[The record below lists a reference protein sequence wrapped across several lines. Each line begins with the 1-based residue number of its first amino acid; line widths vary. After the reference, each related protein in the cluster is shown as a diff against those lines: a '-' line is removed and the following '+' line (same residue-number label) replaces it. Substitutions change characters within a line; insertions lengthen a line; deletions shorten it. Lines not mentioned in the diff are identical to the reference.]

1 MERSTGLNRFIRHI
15 LETCNLPLNNIDK
28 LPKDNINKQTQYRTE
43 NDENYNRDPARAF
56 VNDVVFGT
64 EEFEFLH
71 RRTRKTMQELT
82 LR

>member
-1 MERSTGLNRFIRHI
+1 MEKQTGLNKFIRHI

-28 LPKDNINKQTQYRTE
+28 LPKDKAPPYHHSDSKE
-43 NDENYNRDPARAF
+43 NTTRESESSAF
-56 VNDVVFGT
+56 YSDAIFGT

-71 RRTRKTMQELT
+71 QKTRRHMREVT